1 MSELTIA
8 RGRWVICGA
17 GDDDVITDGAVLFEG
32 DGIEAVGPWAELSAA
47 HPDAAVVGSDRVALM
62 PGLINAHHHSSGS
75 TGVQQGVPDLHLEPW
90 LLARN
95 RLRPQDVQLA
105 TLISAARLL
114 ASGVTTVV
122 DVHSGSG
129 TAEAYA
135 GSVNRALEGYDLS
148 GMRTAFTAGT
158 SLQSHLISGAG
169 EDDTF
174 IAGLPEELRGDAR
187 AELPAPGSIDGDDY
201 LGIMDDLMAVY
212 REHARID
219 IWYGPP
225 GPQWVSD
232 DLMQQIAEAAGRHD
246 TNIQTHVAESF
257 YEKLHGPRGY
267 GKPTA
272 LHLNDL
278 GVLGPRFSIAHGV
291 WLSEP
296 EIAVMAETGAGVSH
310 NPSSNLRLRAGI
322 APLNALREA
331 GVTVG
336 LGMDG
341 TSLND
346 DEDMFT
352 EMRLA
357 LRLHRGPELGMPAPE
372 PEDLL
377 HHATVGGAKLM
388 RKESRLGR
396 LAPGFA
402 ADLVMVDLE
411 KVTWPWVSPEI
422 DPRELILMRAKA
434 SDVDAVYVGGEL
446 VCQDGRP
453 TRFDADEVAGELAA
467 ALGAAPFPEEGHAR
481 AERLMPHVEAYYREW
496 EVPGLQAYT
505 AYNSRK

>member
-1 MSELTIA
+1 MSSTIA
-8 RGRWVICGA
+8 RGHWVICGA
-17 GDDDVITDGAVLFEG
+17 GENDVITGGAVLFKG
-32 DGIEAVGPWAELSAA
+32 DTIEAVGPWSELSAA
-47 HPDAAVVGSDRVALM
+47 HPDAAVVGSEWVALM
-62 PGLINAHHHSSGS
+62 PGLINAHHHSAGS
-75 TGVQQGVPDLHLEPW
+75 TGIQQGVPDLHLEPW

-105 TLISAARLL
+105 TLFSAARLL

-122 DVHSGSG
+122 DVHSGGG

-135 GSVNRALEGYDLS
+135 ERVNRALEGYDMS

-158 SLQSHLISGAG
+158 SLQSHLISGTG
-169 EDDTF
+169 EDEKF
-174 IAGLPEELRGDAR
+174 IAALPEALRDDAR
-187 AELPAPGSIDGDDY
+187 AELPAPGSIDGEDY
-201 LGIMDDLMAVY
+201 LGIMDDLSRTHAD
-212 REHARID
+212 HARID

-225 GPQWVSD
+225 GPQWVSA
-232 DLMQQIAEAAGRHD
+232 DLMQQTAEAAERHD

-257 YEKLHGPRGY
+257 YEKLHGPRDY
-267 GKPTA
+267 GKPTIEH
-272 LHLNDL
+272 LHDL
-278 GVLGPRFSIAHGV
+278 GVLSPRFSIAHGV

-296 EIAVMAETGAGVSH
+296 EIALMAETGAGVSH

-372 PEDLL
+372 PHDIF
-377 HHATVGGAKLM
+377 HHATTGGAKLM

-411 KVTWPWVSPEI
+411 KVTWPWVSPEV
-422 DPRELILMRAKA
+422 DPRELLLMRAKA
-434 SDVDAVYVGGEL
+434 SDVEAVYVGGEL
-446 VCQDGRP
+446 VCQDGWP
-453 TRFDADEVAGELAA
+453 TRFDAMEVAGELAA
-467 ALGAAPFPEEGHAR
+467 SLDAAPFPEEAHAR
-481 AERLMPHVEAYYREW
+481 ANRLLPHVEAYYREW
-496 EVPGLQAYT
+496 EMPALHAYT